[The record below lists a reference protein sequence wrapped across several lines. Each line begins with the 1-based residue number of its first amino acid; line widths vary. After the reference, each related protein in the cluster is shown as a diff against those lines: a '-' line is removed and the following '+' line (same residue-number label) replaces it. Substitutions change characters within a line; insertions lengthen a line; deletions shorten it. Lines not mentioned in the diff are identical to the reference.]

1 MRPAPLKSLLGSFLC
16 HPMSIHRSACR
27 PSQACPGN
35 ATPHS
40 RCSASCTQGNADNGE
55 EWFPVKVS
63 GTPKGVGAAMR
74 ASDACLLA
82 WMRVRALWS
91 KAAAHHVLGLA
102 GVKEDSTPLPEILQ
116 ALLLHGCQLGQ
127 TPLGAKK
134 WVLWGIF
141 NLSLQSV
148 HIHNK
153 PGCLHSI
160 LSHLKSSEL
169 PWTKC
174 EWQ

>member
-1 MRPAPLKSLLGSFLC
+1 MKRWFCRAMRPAPLKSLLGSFLC

-40 RCSASCTQGNADNGE
+40 RCSASCTQSDADNGE
-55 EWFPVKVS
+55 EWFPDEVS
-63 GTPKGVGAAMR
+63 GTPKGVGAATR
-74 ASDACLLA
+74 ASDACVLA

-127 TPLGAKK
+127 TPLEQKNWSCG
-134 WVLWGIF
+134 G
-141 NLSLQSV
+141 
-148 HIHNK
+148 
-153 PGCLHSI
+153 
-160 LSHLKSSEL
+160 SS
-169 PWTKC
+169 TC
-174 EWQ
+174 HCNQCTSTTSRAVCIAYCHT